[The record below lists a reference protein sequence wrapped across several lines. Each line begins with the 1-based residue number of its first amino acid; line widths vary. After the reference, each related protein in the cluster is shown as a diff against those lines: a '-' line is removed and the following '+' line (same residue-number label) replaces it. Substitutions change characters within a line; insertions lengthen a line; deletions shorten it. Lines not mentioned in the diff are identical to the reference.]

1 MNTQVIIESIEHAL
15 VITIFVFAMMVIVDY
30 FNVLTRGKMN
40 RVMKGG
46 KLRQYTIASFL
57 GSTPGCLGA
66 FTNVSFYTHGLIS
79 FGAIAG
85 GMIATSGDEAF
96 VMLAMFPKQA
106 VLLFILLFVL
116 GIILAGVTD
125 KIIKIFKIKTS
136 ENCGISTFDN
146 KNKECKCFD
155 FNAIKK
161 ITLARIL
168 MVLLALTSVILIA
181 TGTIGSQSWDW
192 KRITITVLLSIT
204 CFIFATIPEHYLKD
218 HIWKH
223 IVKKHLLKIFLWS
236 FFAILFVHLGLHHWD
251 LELFVQNNMLW
262 VLIIASLLAVIP
274 ESGPHLIFV
283 MMFAQG
289 LIPFSVLLASS
300 MIQDGHGML
309 PMLSYSVK
317 DSVLIKLFNFIFGL
331 TIAGGLYMLGW

>member
-1 MNTQVIIESIEHAL
+1 MQLIIEITKHAL
-15 VITIFVFAMMVIVDY
+15 LIAIFVFAMMVIVDY
-30 FNVLTRGKMN
+30 FNVLTKGNMN
-40 RVMKGG
+40 RIMKGG
-46 KLRQYTIASFL
+46 NFRQYTIASFL

-79 FGAIAG
+79 FGAIVG

-96 VMLAMFPKQA
+96 VMLSMFPKQA
-106 VLLFILLFVL
+106 IFLFLLLFVL
-116 GIILAGVTD
+116 GIVLAWLTD
-125 KIIKIFKIKTS
+125 KIILIFKIKTS
-136 ENCGISTFDN
+136 ENCSVSTFDK
-146 KNKECKCFD
+146 KNIECKCFD
-155 FNAIKK
+155 INALKK
-161 ITLARIL
+161 ITLTRIL
-168 MVLLALTSVILIA
+168 MVLLVISSFVLII

-192 KRITITVLLSIT
+192 KRITITMLLVIT
-204 CFIFATIPEHYLKD
+204 SFIFATIPEHYLKN

-236 FFAILFVHLGLHHWD
+236 FFALLLVHIGMNNWN

-283 MMFAQG
+283 IMFAQG

-300 MIQDGHGML
+300 IIQDGHGML
-309 PMLSYSVK
+309 PMLSYSLR
-317 DSVLIKLFNFIFGL
+317 DSLLIKIFNLFFGL
-331 TIAGGLYMLGW
+331 AIGGSLYLLGF

>member
-1 MNTQVIIESIEHAL
+1 MNIQVIIESIEHAL
-15 VITIFVFAMMVIVDY
+15 VIAIFVFAMMVIVDY
-30 FNVLTRGKMN
+30 FNVLTKGKMN
-40 RVMKGG
+40 RTMKVGR
-46 KLRQYTIASFL
+46 LRQYTIASFL

-79 FGAIAG
+79 FGAITG

-106 VLLFILLFVL
+106 ILLFILLFLL

-155 FNAIKK
+155 ISVIKN
-161 ITLARIL
+161 ITVTRIL
-168 MVLLALTSVILIA
+168 MVLLALTSVILIV

-192 KRITITVLLSIT
+192 KRITITILLSIT

-223 IVKKHLLKIFLWS
+223 IVKRHLLKIFLWS
-236 FFAILFVHLGLHHWD
+236 FFAILFVHIGLHHLD
-251 LELFVQNNMLW
+251 LELFVKNHMLW
-262 VLIIASLLAVIP
+262 VLVIASLLAIIP

-289 LIPFSVLLASS
+289 LIPFSVLLTSS
-300 MIQDGHGML
+300 IIQDGHGML
-309 PMLSYSVK
+309 PMLSYSIK
-317 DSVLIKLFNFIFGL
+317 DSFLIKFFNFIFGL
-331 TIAGGLYMLGW
+331 TIGGGLYLLGF